1 MPPLFEWERQNGTV
15 LELRTNML
23 PDGGFVRTISD
34 ITDRRRSEARILHL
48 ANHDPLTGLANRVLF
63 HRRLATAL
71 EGAEHG
77 DGFALLLLDLDG
89 FKGVNDTLGHPFGD
103 KLLSLVGER
112 LRCAV
117 RTEDVTATSSPFS
130 RARPAGRTVA
140 ATLPRASSTFSA
152 RRS

>member
-1 MPPLFEWERQNGTV
+1 
-15 LELRTNML
+15 
-23 PDGGFVRTISD
+23 
-34 ITDRRRSEARILHL
+34 
-48 ANHDPLTGLANRVLF
+48 LTGLANRVLF

-117 RTEDVTATSSPFS
+117 RTEDVIARLGGDEFAILQSEAGRADGCGDLAARIVDVLSAPFLIEGQHVVIGASLGIARAPGDGPIPTSS
-130 RARPAGRTVA
+130 
-140 ATLPRASSTFSA
+140 
-152 RRS
+152 